1 MDGSPRDFIGMK
13 NSELKKITDALARFA
28 TTREKAQGPIALI
41 GVQKKGDT
49 LKFISGHS
57 KAGMVVTVP
66 EFTSEEGDY
75 SYTVLARPLLQ
86 TSKVLPAKSLVTIH
100 VKRDS
105 LHLQTEGGGSFDIS
119 ATGLSMRDA
128 GFARRPK
135 YSRVRGT
142 LDSATLKRMAKLF
155 KAISAKVMVP
165 SVQIADGVGYAVALS
180 PGESHAMYAN
190 YRFPAE
196 SIDGDTD
203 NYAMAGYREFWE
215 ALTHFTEDGVIE
227 WDRTGVTVTSGN
239 MICFSSPYL
248 VSKWNPKTHTSEAP
262 KEVLGWPIMLSTEKS
277 GTALTMPRKDLLVSV
292 KAQAPFDEHNRVTL
306 TVDTDSLR
314 VSPYGSDDGMDMPVT
329 SDGKGIRS
337 VNADY
342 LAALLNAMDSKEVTL
357 RWSRGTP
364 AISIS
369 SEEYQQWTILLA
381 PVAL

>member
-1 MDGSPRDFIGMK
+1 MK

-28 TTREKAQGPIALI
+28 TTREKADGPIALV

-57 KAGMVVTVP
+57 KAGMVVAIP
-66 EFTSEEGDY
+66 EFTGENGDF

-86 TSKVLPAKSLVTIH
+86 TSKVLPAKSLVHIDAR
-100 VKRDS
+100 RDG

-119 ATGLSMRDA
+119 PTGLSMRDA
-128 GFARRPK
+128 GFARKPRGA
-135 YSRVRGT
+135 RIRGT
-142 LDSATLKRMAKLF
+142 LDKATLKRMAKLF

-180 PGESHAMYAN
+180 PGDSHAMYAN

-196 SIDGDTD
+196 NINGDDD

-215 ALTHFTEDGVIE
+215 ALTHFTEDATIE
-227 WDRTGVTVTSGN
+227 WDRTGVRVIAGN
-239 MICFSSPYL
+239 MECFSAPYL
-248 VSKWNPKTHTSEAP
+248 VSRWNPETKTSEAP
-262 KEVLGWPIMLSTEKS
+262 EEVLGWPIMLATEKS
-277 GTALTMPRKDLLVSV
+277 GTATTIPRKDLLTVV

-306 TVDTDSLR
+306 TVDTDSIR
-314 VSPYGSDDGMDMPVT
+314 VSPYGSDDGMDMPAI
-329 SDGKGIRS
+329 SNGKGIRS

-342 LAALLNAMDSKEVTL
+342 LTALLNAMDSKEVTL

-369 SEEYQQWTILLA
+369 SEGYSSWTILLA